1 MQVIKNMFKILSATC
16 LVGLCITSMVSAES
30 QNDQVPDRM
39 NAGTVIEYDANN
51 QMVIV
56 EEGTPVTESN
66 SSVKPLKSNL
76 TPDEQKALD
85 EENQLV
91 NEIKAEAANYPVY
104 KIENPAPQ
112 PGLRVE
118 YDGEGYIKQFL
129 IQDDG
134 VFVPFKYKA
143 LPEGTR
149 KPVGT
154 YTYGKHDNTIII
166 SKSKVQGEGRITN
179 FTDKKGEKERKLQ
192 HGDAATRGDIDNPEH
207 GTKLNV
213 RNLDNDKSGTVEK
226 RDNGSLPDAVL
237 DLWKKTVED
246 FGVDWSEYVSF
257 SGRYYY
263 SF

>member
-1 MQVIKNMFKILSATC
+1 M
-16 LVGLCITSMVSAES
+16 
-30 QNDQVPDRM
+30 
-39 NAGTVIEYDANN
+39 IEYDANN

-56 EEGTPVTESN
+56 EEGTPVVESN

-143 LPEGTR
+143 LPRGTR
-149 KPVGT
+149 KPAGT
-154 YTYGKHDNTIII
+154 YTYGHGNTIII
-166 SKSKVQGEGRITN
+166 SESKVQGEGRITN
-179 FTDKKGEKERKLQ
+179 YTDEQGEKEESQR
-192 HGDAATRGDIDNPEH
+192 GDAATRGDIDNPDFN
-207 GTKLNV
+207 TVLRV
-213 RNLDNDKSGTVEK
+213 RNLDNDKTGTVRK
-226 RDNGSLPDAVL
+226 RDDGSLPDAVL
-237 DLWKKTVED
+237 DLWKKTVKD
-246 FGVDWSEYVSF
+246 FGVEWSNSVSF